1 MAVAAWEQLDDITG
15 GEKSRSVIR
24 DYADRGCI
32 IIRAGRATHSTPRVS
47 GCRLHRCRLPNPTQ
61 VVDVVVVVV
70 VIDSLKC
77 AKCGYER
84 LRALVTARLFI
95 FV

>member
-32 IIRAGRATHSTPRVS
+32 IIRVGRATHSTPRVS
-47 GCRLHRCRLPNPTQ
+47 GCSLHRCRLPNPTQ

-70 VIDSLKC
+70 IDSLKC

-84 LRALVTARLFI
+84 LWALVTARLFI